1 MIHRFQEKTG
11 FLFFLLF
18 ILFMSVSEAED
29 LRDSL
34 LKTIGQQTAV
44 VRNELLS
51 LKDIHAIRAFSA
63 QKRELLTNMNS
74 ITRKEPTVTARLVDT
89 LERADFTVEKI
100 IFESTP
106 GILVP
111 ANVYVPKGI
120 SGRVPGILI
129 TEGHSANGKNVYHT
143 MCQSFCAQGFV
154 VMTFDPMGQGERG
167 VYYDR
172 FSGNEHVSAGLQ
184 GYCAGVHMSSLFIGD
199 GLYAIDYLIS
209 RDDVDPK
216 RICVT
221 GSSGGG
227 AQALYLGALDER
239 IAVTI
244 PSCFTTLDSMVV
256 AITATHPESN
266 YFGAFAQGI
275 TNESLCA
282 MIAPRG
288 LLINA
293 SKEDYF
299 PIEGTRVVY
308 ETAKQ
313 VFAAAGVPDNIALF
327 EGEGGHAYTK
337 QKREE
342 AYRFIAR
349 FFGTEPKPEPV
360 IDPIPAAML
369 NCTETGNIEDAGS
382 KTLFNLIRAR
392 AVELREG
399 RASRVAALSRTEIN
413 DKLMNVLGI
422 DRIDYT
428 PELNVTSDSS
438 QNSTRNIAFEYTAS
452 DGFNLSGVGYI
463 NEENS
468 SGWFT
473 VIVSPLCEFSS
484 YQLAMP
490 YVSRGDAVMV
500 VRPRGTTYAPY
511 NMEGTYKIGVT
522 NRDYYFAMGAFNAG
536 RTVVGIQT
544 TDILEAVRLA
554 LNVFSPDI
562 RIRIVG
568 DELLAPAVICTA
580 VFLDEADELVIE
592 RGLWGYE
599 AIAVNRVFGY
609 YLHPEIIAI
618 RGILEHFDLPE
629 LALAS
634 GCDKVLWK
642 YPADHNGAPLEKH
655 GLYTFETLI
664 HRLSGMF
671 GMEGKAIIE
680 THL

>member
-1 MIHRFQEKTG
+1 MTHRYRKKTKA
-11 FLFFLLF
+11 LFVLLLTLF
-18 ILFMSVSEAED
+18 ISVSHGED
-29 LRDSL
+29 LRESL
-34 LKTIGQQTAV
+34 LNTIGQQTAA
-44 VRNELLS
+44 VRNELLTF
-51 LKDIHAIRAFSA
+51 KDIDAIRAFSA

-74 ITRKEPTVTARLVDT
+74 ITRKEPTVNARLVDRI
-89 LERADFTVEKI
+89 ERANFTVEKI

-111 ANVYVPKGI
+111 ANVYVPKNI
-120 SGRVPGILI
+120 NGRVPGILI

-209 RDDVDPK
+209 RDDVDPE

-221 GSSGGG
+221 GNSGGG

-266 YFGAFAQGI
+266 YFGAFEQGI
-275 TNESLCA
+275 TSESLCA

-299 PIEGTRVVY
+299 PVEGTRVVY

-313 VFAAAGVPDNIALF
+313 VFEVAGVPDNVKLF

-349 FFGTEPKPEPV
+349 FFGTEPKPEPE
-360 IDPIPAAML
+360 IDPIPSAML
-369 NCTETGNIEDAGS
+369 NCTESGNIEDTGS
-382 KTLFNLIRAR
+382 KTLFDLIWAR

-399 RASRVAALSRTEIN
+399 RAGRVAALSRTEIK
-413 DKLMNVLGI
+413 DTLINVLGI

-428 PELNVTSDSS
+428 PELNVTTDSS
-438 QNSTRNIAFEYTAS
+438 QNSTRSIAFEYQTS

-463 NEENS
+463 NEEKS

-473 VIVSPLCEFSS
+473 VIASPLCKFSS
-484 YQLAMP
+484 YQLALP
-490 YVSRGDAVMV
+490 YLSRGDAVMV
-500 VRPRGTTYAPY
+500 VRPRGTAYAPY
-511 NMEGTYKIGVT
+511 KMDGMYKIGVS

-554 LNVFSPDI
+554 LNVMSPEI
-562 RIRIVG
+562 RVRIVG
-568 DELLAPAVICTA
+568 DELLAPAAICAA

-599 AIAVNRVFGY
+599 AV
-609 YLHPEIIAI
+609 
-618 RGILEHFDLPE
+618 
-629 LALAS
+629 
-634 GCDKVLWK
+634 
-642 YPADHNGAPLEKH
+642 
-655 GLYTFETLI
+655 
-664 HRLSGMF
+664 
-671 GMEGKAIIE
+671 
-680 THL
+680 